1 MLELWV
7 RYRKYSRLLLVLLA
21 SFALLTFQHTR
32 PEGQWLAEGV
42 AAVTAPI
49 QAGFARMHRAALGG
63 WTTYLEWRALRTD
76 ATRLRAEVAAL
87 RLRQL
92 RQDELDAENAR
103 LRVLLSL
110 RARLPVRTIGAEVVA
125 REWDGFTRR
134 LTINRGRTDGLERL
148 APVIVTRGVVG
159 RVLEV
164 RRDSAVVQLATDP
177 ASSIG
182 GVVNRT
188 RAQGPVEGVAGGR
201 MRLKLAAREEGVAVG
216 DTVFTSG
223 IGGLFPRGL
232 PLGRVTRVQAPT
244 AIFRVVE
251 LEPAVD
257 LSTVE
262 EVLILPRGAAE
273 DVSGAFLGDGRSD
286 VRSDDR

>member
-21 SFALLTFQHTR
+21 SLSLLSLQQTR

-42 AAVTAPI
+42 AAVTAPV
-49 QAGFARMHRAALGG
+49 QAGFARLHRRALGL
-63 WTTYLEWRALRTD
+63 WTTYLEWKALRAD
-76 ATRLRAEVAAL
+76 AERLRTEVTAL

-92 RQDELDAENAR
+92 RQDELDAENGR
-103 LRVLLSL
+103 LRALLAL
-110 RARLPVRTIGAEVVA
+110 RERLPVRTFGAEVVA
-125 REWDGFTRR
+125 REWNGFTRG

-159 RVLEV
+159 RVLEL
-164 RRDSAVVQLATDP
+164 RRHSAVVQLVTDP

-188 RAQGPVEGVAGGR
+188 RAQGLVEGVAGGR
-201 MRLKLAAREEGVAVG
+201 MRLKLAAREEGVTVG
-216 DTVFTSG
+216 DLVFTSG
-223 IGGLFPRGL
+223 IGGLFPKGL
-232 PLGRVTRVQAPT
+232 PLGRIVRVHPAT
-244 AIFRVVE
+244 GLFRLAD

-257 LSTVE
+257 LATVE
-262 EVLILPRGAAE
+262 EVLILPRGAGG
-273 DVSGAFLGDGRSD
+273 DLGDAFPGA
-286 VRSDDR
+286 

>member
-21 SFALLTFQHTR
+21 SLSLLSLQQTR

-42 AAVTAPI
+42 AAVTAPV
-49 QAGFARMHRAALGG
+49 QAGFARLHRRALGL
-63 WTTYLEWRALRTD
+63 WTTYLEWKALRAD
-76 ATRLRAEVAAL
+76 AERLRAEVTAL

-92 RQDELDAENAR
+92 RQDELDAENGR
-103 LRVLLSL
+103 LRALLAL
-110 RARLPVRTIGAEVVA
+110 RERLPVRTFGAEVVA
-125 REWDGFTRR
+125 REWNGFTRG

-159 RVLEV
+159 RVLEL
-164 RRDSAVVQLATDP
+164 RRHSAVVQLVTDP

-188 RAQGPVEGVAGGR
+188 RAQGLVEGVAGGR
-201 MRLKLAAREEGVAVG
+201 MRLKLAAREEGVTVG
-216 DTVFTSG
+216 DLVFTSG
-223 IGGLFPRGL
+223 IGGLFPKGL
-232 PLGRVTRVQAPT
+232 PLGRIVRVHPAT
-244 AIFRVVE
+244 GLFRLAD

-257 LSTVE
+257 LATVE
-262 EVLILPRGAAE
+262 EVLILPRGAGG
-273 DVSGAFLGDGRSD
+273 DLGDAFPGA
-286 VRSDDR
+286 